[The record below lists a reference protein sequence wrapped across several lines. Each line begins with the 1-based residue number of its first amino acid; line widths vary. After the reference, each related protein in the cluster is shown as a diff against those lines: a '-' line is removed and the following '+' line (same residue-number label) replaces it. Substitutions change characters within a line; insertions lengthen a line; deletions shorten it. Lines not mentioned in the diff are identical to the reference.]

1 MNGVRFGDIHSYN
14 DLHLILAPF
23 TPEPAKPRT
32 NFLDVP
38 GRDGKLDL
46 TEANGEVKFDSR
58 KFKFTFTIAPGDDLT
73 FDERV
78 TKVSNAL
85 NGLRCKI
92 TLDRDPDYY
101 WLGRCEI
108 NKYEQDRN
116 IGTIVVQATVDPY
129 KLKQEETRV
138 VCAPSPGGSSSYT
151 LMNDRMPAVPTIEC
165 IIGGV
170 TLSQGDKQ
178 WVLNVGTHRYL
189 GFRFVEGENKIVI
202 TNDTDQV
209 VALLF
214 TWQEGAL

>member
-23 TPEPAKPRT
+23 TPEPATPRT
-32 NFLDVP
+32 NFLDIP

-46 TEANGEVKFDSR
+46 TEANGEVKFNSR
-58 KFKFTFTIAPGDDLT
+58 KFKFTFTIAPEDDLT

-129 KLKQEETRV
+129 KLKQEETMQICLAGAGLSNHYV
-138 VCAPSPGGSSSYT
+138 LT
-151 LMNDRMPAVPTIEC
+151 NDRMPSVPTLEC
-165 IIGGV
+165 LISGA
-170 TLSQGDKQ
+170 TLIQGDKQ
-178 WVLNVGTHRYL
+178 WKLNVGTHRYL
-189 GFRFVEGENKIVI
+189 GFRFVEGENEFFIEH
-202 TNDTDQV
+202 NEGE
-209 VALLF
+209 VAAIKF
-214 TWQEGAL
+214 IWQEGAL